1 MVPKTLTTD
10 ITSTDYRDKHSLSFL
25 LFGTCDNIEIRI
37 GTTVAVL
44 ALLKNKRISTSM
56 KKIIS
61 KGATAIVTA
70 LITVLFFCSSAI
82 AISKDQGGFSFEVAK
97 DIRKGAEQLVTAGN
111 WDSAEALES
120 AAKHCV
126 RRMNTEMYEGKRI
139 CGVEVCEALNNLYLE
154 ATDEMGR
161 KNGKMDVDQLASW
174 QLLFDPSPT
183 GYSSQCG
190 TADFGNGP
198 TWGSD

>member
-1 MVPKTLTTD
+1 
-10 ITSTDYRDKHSLSFL
+10 
-25 LFGTCDNIEIRI
+25 
-37 GTTVAVL
+37 
-44 ALLKNKRISTSM
+44 M

-70 LITVLFFCSSAI
+70 LITVLFFCSMAI

-97 DIRKGAEQLVTAGN
+97 EMRKGAEQLVTAGN

-126 RRMNTEMYEGKRI
+126 RRMNTEMYQAKEI
-139 CGVEVCEALNNLYLE
+139 CGVDVCEALKDLYFE
-154 ATDEMGR
+154 AADANGNP
-161 KNGKMDVDQLASW
+161 NGKMDAKQQAFW
-174 QLLFDPSPT
+174 KLLFNEDST

-198 TWGSD
+198 TWK